1 MSSLRLCVSVVQWI
15 LALMLVPGR
24 VEAAVR
30 AGVGR
35 AEITPPV
42 GTPLGGYGNA
52 LIPGRPATGTHDPLF
67 AKALV
72 LDDGTTR
79 VAIVATDLI
88 GTNPEIT
95 RRGAA
100 RTGFPPARLPLSA
113 SHTPSRPRPPRN

>member
-1 MSSLRLCVSVVQWI
+1 MKHRVPALFFQRPGEARHRVIALVQFC
-15 LALMLVPGR
+15 LAALLLVPAPA
-24 VEAAVR
+24 EAAVR
-30 AGVGR
+30 AGVGK

-52 LIPGRPATGTHDPLF
+52 LLPGRPAEGVHDPLF

-72 LDDGTTR
+72 LDDGARR

-95 RRGAA
+95 RQVAA
-100 RTGFPPARLPLSA
+100 RTGFAPER
-113 SHTPSRPRPPRN
+113 